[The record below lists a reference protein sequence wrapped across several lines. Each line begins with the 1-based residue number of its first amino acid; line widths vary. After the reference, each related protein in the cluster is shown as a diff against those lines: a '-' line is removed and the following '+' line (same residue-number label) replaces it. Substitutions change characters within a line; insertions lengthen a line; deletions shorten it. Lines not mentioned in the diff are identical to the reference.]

1 MYTCAHYAIPH
12 MIKQGWG
19 RIINAGSTASFTQTP
34 IQLGYCTSKWAI
46 RGLTRNLAS
55 ALAKYNITVN
65 AYCPGAMDTA
75 MQEHILAEGS
85 KLANMPLDAYTKA
98 KVARIPIGRWI
109 MEEEVA
115 SFVSYLASEE
125 AAAITGQSILIDG
138 GTIMN

>member
-1 MYTCAHYAIPH
+1 
-12 MIKQGWG
+12 
-19 RIINAGSTASFTQTP
+19 
-34 IQLGYCTSKWAI
+34 
-46 RGLTRNLAS
+46 
-55 ALAKYNITVN
+55 
-65 AYCPGAMDTA
+65 MDTA